1 MQALLQHNAKVYL
14 ASRSRQRGEAA
25 IQDLVTETG
34 KQAIFLELDLGSLA
48 SVRRAAEEFLRCVSR
63 SCHIFADETTQRC
76 TDFDFVLS
84 LLCTDMTVKKR
95 NCISCSTMRMCSIL
109 FCSCP
114 LRLFDLFDINIP
126 AE

>member
-1 MQALLQHNAKVYL
+1 MKALLQHNAKVYL

-25 IQDLVTETG
+25 IQDLATETG

-48 SVRRAAEEFLRCVSR
+48 SVRRAAEEFLRCAS
-63 SCHIFADETTQRC
+63 HFTYETIQRC
-76 TDFDFVLS
+76 TDFDFFLVALHRHDS
-84 LLCTDMTVKKR
+84 KEKELHILFNNAYVF
-95 NCISCSTMRMCSIL
+95 IL